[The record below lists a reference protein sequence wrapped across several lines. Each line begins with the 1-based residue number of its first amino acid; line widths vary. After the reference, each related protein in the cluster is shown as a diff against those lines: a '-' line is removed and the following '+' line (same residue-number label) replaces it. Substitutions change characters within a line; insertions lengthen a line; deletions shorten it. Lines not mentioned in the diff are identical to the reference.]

1 MLQSYNP
8 GSAATQQGTVE
19 SDGSTY
25 DIYTTT
31 RTNAP
36 SIQGTATFTQYWSVR
51 QDHRTS
57 GTITVQNHVSKP
69 QKSACRLTD
78 ESDIISV

>member
-57 GTITVQNHVSKP
+57 GTITVQNHVSKL
-69 QKSACRLTD
+69 KKITHT
-78 ESDIISV
+78 